1 MQKPPPGS
9 RWRHYKS
16 TWWDD
21 HTYEVI
27 GIAVHSETEE
37 PLVIYRPLYA
47 VTPESWAYGY
57 DYVTRPVSL
66 WYDKIEHNGKK
77 IQRFT
82 EFFSEEK
89 TNSHIDYII

>member
-1 MQKPPPGS
+1 MTKIPTPAS

-16 TWWDD
+16 DGTSL

-37 PLVIYRPLYA
+37 PMVLYRPLYD
-47 VTPESWAYGY
+47 VPPESWAYGY
-57 DYVTRPVSL
+57 DTIARPLSL
-66 WYDKIEHNGKK
+66 WYDIVEYHGKK

-82 EFFSEEK
+82 EIQK
-89 TNSHIDYII
+89 